1 MKLKTGNDSSGFDV
15 SFPPDF
21 SKVRVIFNIWQS
33 PTSTLNN
40 NWIIINSST
49 DNSVLGTITASRGTK
64 SDDVVSSKHLEDV
77 RFNNF

>member
-1 MKLKTGNDSSGFDV
+1 MKLKTGKDSSGFDV
-15 SFPPDF
+15 LFPPDF
-21 SKVRVIFNIWQS
+21 SKVIFNIWQS

>member
-15 SFPPDF
+15 

-49 DNSVLGTITASRGTK
+49 DNSVLGTITASRGTNR
-64 SDDVVSSKHLEDV
+64 DDVVSSKHLEDV